1 MLKNELVRS
10 LQRIGL
16 TRGESAVYLSL
27 LKTGESKVGPIIKS
41 SLISR
46 SKVYDILDRLI
57 QKGVVSKIKKN
68 NVLYYQA
75 LSPKRLLNYLS
86 EKEQK
91 LSQEKEILK
100 KAMPDLV
107 AFLPERDIDVKV
119 YEGIKGYKAV
129 IDRTISEL
137 KKEDI
142 YESMGI
148 TKVPEFMQNLALH
161 VFHSQK
167 EKGFK
172 SRSIFEEQ
180 GTYRIAG
187 LSLDR
192 HEIKVLPKGWR
203 TPAMFTIYA
212 DTVGIYV
219 GEGEKII
226 TIVIKN
232 QDIAKSFQASFEAMW
247 KISSKYK

>member
-1 MLKNELVRS
+1 MLRNELVRS

-16 TRGESAVYLSL
+16 TKGESSVYLSL
-27 LKTGESKVGPIIKS
+27 LRTGESKVGPIIKS
-41 SLISR
+41 ALISR

-57 QKGVVSKIKKN
+57 QKGVASKIEKN

-91 LSQEKEILK
+91 LSQEKDILN

-119 YEGIKGYKAV
+119 YEGNKGYKAV

-137 KKEDI
+137 NKEDT

-148 TKVPEFMQNLALH
+148 TQAPEFIQTIILKIYL
-161 VFHSQK
+161 SQK

-172 SRSIFEEQ
+172 SRSIFEEK
-180 GTYRIAG
+180 GTYRIK
-187 LSLDR
+187 DIPKTD
-192 HEIKVLPKGWR
+192 HEMRILPKGWQ
-203 TPAMFTIYA
+203 TPAMFTIYS

-219 GEGEKII
+219 GEGEKTVI
-226 TIVIKN
+226 IVIKN
-232 QDIAKSFQASFEAMW
+232 QDISKSFRASFQAMW
-247 KISSKYK
+247 KISKTLN